1 MANNKKRIG
10 WTWLNLLISIA
21 VLVLVIIIFVKKEKK
36 EGYGC
41 YAPSKDKRGYGCCP
55 EGEHKCDGNSTHC
68 CKNIPC
74 KEMFELKCNCPKDCD
89 ECKLYTYG

>member
-1 MANNKKRIG
+1 MANNKKRMG

-41 YAPSKDKRGYGCCP
+41 YAPSAKDYGCCP
-55 EGEHKCDGNSTHC
+55 PGQHKCNGGSVAC

-74 KEMFELKCNCPKDCD
+74 KEMFEFRCNCPKDCD
-89 ECKLYTYG
+89 ECKLYTCG